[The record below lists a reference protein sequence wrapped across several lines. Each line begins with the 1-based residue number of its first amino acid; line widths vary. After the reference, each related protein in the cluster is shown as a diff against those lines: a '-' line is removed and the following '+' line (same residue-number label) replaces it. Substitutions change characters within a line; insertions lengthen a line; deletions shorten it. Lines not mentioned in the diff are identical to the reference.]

1 MRRPFVWFVLGLAV
15 GIIGGM
21 YLTGLKAAAA
31 FIFCVAA
38 ALGFSYKNR
47 IFEYMYV
54 PLLAVIG
61 FILCRSAIGTAD
73 ISAEKIVGRE
83 SCLLYTSTQLNLKL
97 QEW

>member
-38 ALGFSYKNR
+38 QLGFSYKNR
-47 IFEYMYV
+47 ISNICMDSSACGNRIYFV
-54 PLLAVIG
+54 P
-61 FILCRSAIGTAD
+61 FRYWNS
-73 ISAEKIVGRE
+73 
-83 SCLLYTSTQLNLKL
+83 
-97 QEW
+97 

>member
-21 YLTGLKAAAA
+21 YLTGLKAAAV
-31 FIFCVAA
+31 FIFCVAS

-61 FILCRSAIGTAD
+61 FMPVS
-73 ISAEKIVGRE
+73 
-83 SCLLYTSTQLNLKL
+83 YTHLV
-97 QEW
+97 

>member
-47 IFEYMYV
+47 IFEYMYG

-61 FILCRSAIGTAD
+61 FIF
-73 ISAEKIVGRE
+73 
-83 SCLLYTSTQLNLKL
+83 
-97 QEW
+97 